1 MGTGYGSY
9 SCRSGVSRFRTIG
22 AKALLRCLV
31 ETPLR
36 AVTHAP
42 ATTPC
47 PSAPLG
53 ARRMLRSRESGRLRL
68 QTPPASDQTH
78 SHKAD
83 D

>member
-9 SCRSGVSRFRTIG
+9 SCRHGLSRFRNIC
-22 AKALLRCLV
+22 AKASLKCLI
-31 ETPLR
+31 ETALR

-53 ARRMLRSRESGRLRL
+53 APRRKTDAAVLREREATSLHAAGVR
-68 QTPPASDQTH
+68 SDPFP
-78 SHKAD
+78 
-83 D
+83 